1 MEDILVMEL
10 GLQKKGIA
18 TLMIVLALEKCDE
31 LGITRVLMVCNNNVD
46 SAKSIVN
53 NKGILEN
60 GVMIN
65 GILYKRYWIEIKER
79 KRNNE

>member
-60 GVMIN
+60 EVMIN